1 MCPELTASL
10 AASTVPVKDDS
21 GTRWFSTVVDART
34 GPLKSSKGRMT
45 LSEGNDNDKYDDDPY
60 KNYVKS

>member
-21 GTRWFSTVVDART
+21 GTRWFSTIVDART

-45 LSEGNDNDKYDDDPY
+45 LSEGKDNDKYDDDPY
-60 KNYVKS
+60 ENYVES